1 MALIRRDMQSPFCL
15 IDAQQSDRDTEKY
28 GRQLQRHGVH
38 AIDKRC
44 SGWSGLTGKV
54 MMDSD
59 VYQYRRDECFMD
71 QVAVGCD
78 KGDGQDLI

>member
-1 MALIRRDMQSPFCL
+1 MADSYKDMACMQS
-15 IDAQQSDRDTEKY
+15 INVATV
-28 GRQLQRHGVH
+28 GRV
-38 AIDKRC
+38 
-44 SGWSGLTGKV
+44 V
-54 MMDSD
+54 MDSD

>member
-1 MALIRRDMQSPFCL
+1 
-15 IDAQQSDRDTEKY
+15 
-28 GRQLQRHGVH
+28 VH
-38 AIDKRC
+38 VIDKRC
-44 SGWSGLTGKV
+44 NGWSGLTGKV
-54 MMDSD
+54 VMDSD